1 MSVIFNQVFILLI
14 FLSIGF
20 LLGKTGTVNTG
31 HTKIL
36 SKLLVYV
43 FLSSNI
49 FKTFSSRFSPSYIAQ
64 NYRTLLA
71 SAVVLITLV
80 VAAHFAAKLFTK
92 SKYERCIYEYT
103 MIVPNYGYMGYALS
117 EALFGQAG
125 LINFMTFAVPV
136 SLFTYTFGFAKLTKS
151 GTSFKKLCNPV
162 IVATVLGIIVGLTEL
177 PIPGILLT
185 VLDKASAC
193 MAPVGMLMTGVVIS
207 GFSFKSIL
215 SNKRVYVA
223 AVLRLIVLPLI
234 IGLTLSLFADR
245 EMVQTA
251 VLFYALPCGLNT
263 VIFPK
268 LVDENCEI
276 GAGLALVTTVLSCIT
291 LPFLLTVL

>member
-1 MSVIFNQVFILLI
+1 MS
-14 FLSIGF
+14 
-20 LLGKTGTVNTG
+20 T
-31 HTKIL
+31 
-36 SKLLVYV
+36 LLVYV

-71 SAVVLITLV
+71 SAVVLITLM

-234 IGLTLSLFADR
+234 IGLTLSLLADR

-276 GAGLALVTTVLSCIT
+276 GAGLALVSTVLSCIT
-291 LPFLLTVL
+291 LPILLTML

>member
-1 MSVIFNQVFILLI
+1 MSVIFNQVIILLI

-36 SKLLVYV
+36 STLLVYV

-49 FKTFSSRFSPSYIAQ
+49 FKTFSSRFSSSYIAQ

-71 SAVVLITLV
+71 SAVVLITLM

-136 SLFTYTFGFAKLTKS
+136 SLFTYTIGFAKLTKS

-177 PIPGILLT
+177 PIPGMLLN

-245 EMVQTA
+245 EMVRTA

-276 GAGLALVTTVLSCIT
+276 GAGLALVSTVLSCIT
-291 LPFLLTVL
+291 LPILLTVL

>member
-1 MSVIFNQVFILLI
+1 MSVIFNQVIILLI

-36 SKLLVYV
+36 STLLVYV

-71 SAVVLITLV
+71 SAVVLITLMI
-80 VAAHFAAKLFTK
+80 AAHFAAKLFTK

-162 IVATVLGIIVGLTEL
+162 IVATVLGIIVGLTDL
-177 PIPGILLT
+177 PIPGILLN

-276 GAGLALVTTVLSCIT
+276 GAGLALVSTVLSCIT
-291 LPFLLTVL
+291 LPILLTVL